1 MKCPECNDTRVY
13 LGLGTAPP
21 EPCRACQPQSA
32 ATSPSFYPVGHVPVS
47 SGSRNE
53 FRSQAKMP
61 SFRPLWHGF
70 EFGRSVI
77 PADVGGPMNLIPSS
91 DTDTTKLSFSSL
103 SDGQYLVRD
112 GSGIVECRVP
122 KVNDNGSVK
131 SDTFPK
137 SDPITDAELQKLI
150 DQAVKS
156 GQNLDALIKGRTLA
170 NDGVPPVIT
179 LRVTY

>member
-1 MKCPECNDTRVY
+1 MKCTECNDTRVY

-21 EPCRACQPQSA
+21 EPCRACS
-32 ATSPSFYPVGHVPVS
+32 SPI
-47 SGSRNE
+47 
-53 FRSQAKMP
+53 Q
-61 SFRPLWHGF
+61 
-70 EFGRSVI
+70 
-77 PADVGGPMNLIPSS
+77 DVTGPTRAS
-91 DTDTTKLSFSSL
+91 DASTPKLSFSSL

-170 NDGVPPVIT
+170 KDGVPPAIT
-179 LRVTY
+179 LHVTY